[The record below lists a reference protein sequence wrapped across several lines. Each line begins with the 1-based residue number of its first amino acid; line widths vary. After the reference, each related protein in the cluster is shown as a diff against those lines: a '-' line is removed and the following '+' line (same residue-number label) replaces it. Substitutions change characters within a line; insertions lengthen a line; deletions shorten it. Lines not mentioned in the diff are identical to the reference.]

1 MYRHTMLRIIKLGS
15 PLLAGNLAAYL
26 MKAVDL
32 AMLGRL
38 GTETLAAAGIA
49 TLATG
54 VLYTFIWPV
63 SLGVQALA
71 SRRYGRQSSGNNA
84 PELRRETAWV
94 LSNGAIAGWLSAAI
108 ALLLSTAVRP
118 VLHLLLADE
127 RLTTL
132 AMEYV
137 QILRWSMPIMS
148 LGMAHRGFM
157 SAVNRT
163 GIVMGATILGNAL
176 NVVLNFTFIFGNF
189 GAPALGIKG
198 AAIGTLLAEAAL
210 TLLFVLYGK
219 LSRKMR
225 PYKLLRFAHVRR
237 STIADIIRVMIPPA
251 VQNAGALSI
260 FLTYQ
265 TLIGRLGT
273 GYLAVT
279 SLLFTMFRINKTLV
293 GGFAQGASILVGN
306 NLGAG
311 EKEQSRRVFLAQE
324 TIALLIGVAI
334 AVTLLSIPQ
343 FVLGL
348 FSLEAQLLPLGIQAL
363 RFFTLFFFIEVLGYS
378 FEIIFSHN
386 GWGKLVLLSEF
397 TTNIV
402 FILGLTIL
410 AVWVLEWGIFGAWSG
425 FALYQV
431 AHSAI
436 LAAGFF
442 SGRWK
447 DVEVEGRRR
456 PINGTEAPRAAAG
469 LPESATEEIG
479 LEAE

>member
-1 MYRHTMLRIIKLGS
+1 MLFRS
-15 PLLAGNLAAYL
+15 
-26 MKAVDL
+26 
-32 AMLGRL
+32 
-38 GTETLAAAGIA
+38 
-49 TLATG
+49 ATG

-71 SRRYGRQSSGNNA
+71 SRRYGRQVAGANT
-84 PELRRETAWV
+84 PELQRETAWV
-94 LSNGAIAGWLSAAI
+94 LSNGAIAGWLTAAM
-108 ALLLSTAVRP
+108 ALLLSTMVGP
-118 VLHLLLADE
+118 VLHLLLPDGN
-127 RLTTL
+127 LTDL

-137 QILRWSMPIMS
+137 RVLRWSMLIMS

-176 NVVLNFTFIFGNF
+176 NVLLNYTFIFGNF

-198 AAIGTLLAEAAL
+198 AALGTLLAESAL
-210 TLLFVLYGK
+210 TLLFVLYGQ
-219 LSRKMR
+219 LSPKMR

-251 VQNAGALSI
+251 VQNAAALSI

-306 NLGAG
+306 SLGAG
-311 EKEQSRRVFLAQE
+311 DTEQSRRVFVAQE
-324 TIALLIGVAI
+324 TIALVVGAAI
-334 AVTLLSIPQ
+334 AVTLLSIPRLI
-343 FVLGL
+343 LGL
-348 FSLEAQLLPLGIQAL
+348 FSLEPELFPLGIQAL

-397 TTNIV
+397 TTNVV

-410 AVWVLEWGIFGAWSG
+410 AVWVLDWGIFGAWSG

-431 AHSAI
+431 AHAAI
-436 LAAGFF
+436 LAVGFF

-447 DVEVEGRRR
+447 DVEVEGPRGR
-456 PINGTEAPRAAAG
+456 PGGAEAPQAATH
-469 LPESATEEIG
+469 LPRRIAEEVGI
-479 LEAE
+479 EAD

>member
-1 MYRHTMLRIIKLGS
+1 MLRILKLGT

-38 GTETLAAAGIA
+38 GTRTLAAAGIA

-54 VLYTFIWPV
+54 VLYTFVWPV

-71 SRRYGRQSSGNNA
+71 SRRFGRQIAGGNTG
-84 PELRRETAWV
+84 ELRRETAWV
-94 LSNGAIAGWLSAAI
+94 LSNGAIAGWLTASV
-108 ALLLSTAVRP
+108 ALLLSTLIAP
-118 VLHLLLADE
+118 LLHLLLADE
-127 RLTTL
+127 NLASL

-137 QILRWSMPIMS
+137 RVLRWSMLIMS

-176 NVVLNFTFIFGNF
+176 NVLLNYAFIFGNF

-198 AAIGTLLAEAAL
+198 AAIGTLLAETAL
-210 TLLFVLYGK
+210 TLLFVLYGQFAP
-219 LSRKMR
+219 KMR

-251 VQNAGALSI
+251 VQNAAALSI

-279 SLLFTMFRINKTLV
+279 SVLFTMFRINKTLV

-306 NLGAG
+306 SLGAG
-311 EKEQSRRVFLAQE
+311 DKEQSRRVFVAQE
-324 TIALLIGVAI
+324 AIALIIGTAI
-334 AVTLLSIPQ
+334 AITLLAMPRM
-343 FVLGL
+343 VLGL
-348 FSLEAQLLPLGIQAL
+348 FSLEAELLPLGIQAL
-363 RFFTLFFFIEVLGYS
+363 RFFTLFFFVEVLGYS

-386 GWGKLVLLSEF
+386 GWGKLVLFSEF

-410 AVWVLEWGIFGAWSG
+410 AVWVLDWGVFGAWSG

-431 AHSAI
+431 AHAAI
-436 LAAGFF
+436 LAAAFF

-447 DVEVEGRRR
+447 DVEVEGPRRR
-456 PINGTEAPRAAAG
+456 VANSQRSAPEAPGPQGADPVG
-469 LPESATEEIG
+469 V
-479 LEAE
+479 EAE

>member
-1 MYRHTMLRIIKLGS
+1 MVRILKLGS

-38 GTETLAAAGIA
+38 GTDTLAAAGIA

-71 SRRYGRQSSGNNA
+71 SRRYGRQIAGGNT
-84 PELRRETAWV
+84 PELQRETAWV
-94 LSNGAIAGWLSAAI
+94 LSNGAIAGWLTASM
-108 ALLLSTAVRP
+108 ALLVSTMIGP
-118 VLHLLLADE
+118 VLRLLLADE
-127 RLTTL
+127 HLAAL

-137 QILRWSMPIMS
+137 RVLRWSMVIMS

-163 GIVMGATILGNAL
+163 GIVMGATILGNGL
-176 NVVLNFTFIFGNF
+176 NVLLNYTFIFGNF

-198 AAIGTLLAEAAL
+198 AAIGTLLAETAL
-210 TLLFVLYGK
+210 TLLFVLYGQ
-219 LSRKMR
+219 LSGEMR
-225 PYKLLRFAHVRR
+225 PYKLLRFAHLRR
-237 STIADIIRVMIPPA
+237 ATILDILRVMVPPA
-251 VQNAGALSI
+251 VQNAAALSI

-279 SLLFTMFRINKTLV
+279 SLLFTMFRINKTVV

-306 NLGAG
+306 SLGAG

-324 TIALLIGVAI
+324 AIALVIGTAI
-334 AVTLLSIPQ
+334 AVTLLSVPRL
-343 FVLGL
+343 VLGL
-348 FSLEAQLLPLGIQAL
+348 FSLESNLLPLGIQAL

-386 GWGKLVLLSEF
+386 GWGKLVLFSEF

-410 AVWVLEWGIFGAWSG
+410 SVWVLELGIFGAWSG

-431 AHSAI
+431 AHAAI
-436 LAAGFF
+436 LLAGFL
-442 SGRWK
+442 SGRWM
-447 DVEVEGRRR
+447 DVEVEGPRR
-456 PINGTEAPRAAAG
+456 PAAG
-469 LPESATEEIG
+469 PGPVQVGVASPRSTGKPMGAR
-479 LEAE
+479 AE